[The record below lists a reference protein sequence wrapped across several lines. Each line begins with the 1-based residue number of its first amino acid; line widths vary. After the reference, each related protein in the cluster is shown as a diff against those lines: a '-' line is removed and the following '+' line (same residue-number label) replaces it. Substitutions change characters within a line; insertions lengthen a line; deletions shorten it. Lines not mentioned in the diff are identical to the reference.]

1 MHIPRPLAHGCHI
14 YICTGVY
21 LKDLPVSL
29 VGGLCGLSCKAGT
42 RFFGGVLNTKCS
54 FEHRAY
60 FSISYVL
67 HPIQG
72 TGSHVS
78 ESSGLSDG
86 DGLRDDVQRWLAVNY
101 GTKFTLEEYK
111 IAKTYA
117 ILFQR
122 SLLYSDDKDKALNL
136 VAERD
141 TLYDALTYLRVEKK
155 LQDFEEENP
164 DEAAVDSFLRERLA
178 EIADFIRGL
187 EETVVNTNF
196 RLVTY
201 REFDSQLGGEVFSFA
216 SSRAEF
222 LRALSAS
229 ESIVKRELGGADQ

>member
-1 MHIPRPLAHGCHI
+1 MLIDPV
-14 YICTGVY
+14 TGEEVPP
-21 LKDLPVSL
+21 DP
-29 VGGLCGLSCKAGT
+29 GEAGWE
-42 RFFGGVLNTKCS
+42 GEG
-54 FEHRAY
+54 
-60 FSISYVL
+60 ID
-67 HPIQG
+67 
-72 TGSHVS
+72 
-78 ESSGLSDG
+78 SDG

-229 ESIVKRELGGADQ
+229 ESIVKRELEGADQ

>member
-1 MHIPRPLAHGCHI
+1 M
-14 YICTGVY
+14 
-21 LKDLPVSL
+21 
-29 VGGLCGLSCKAGT
+29 
-42 RFFGGVLNTKCS
+42 N
-54 FEHRAY
+54 
-60 FSISYVL
+60 
-67 HPIQG
+67 Q
-72 TGSHVS
+72 
-78 ESSGLSDG
+78 
-86 DGLRDDVQRWLAVNY
+86 
-101 GTKFTLEEYK
+101 
-111 IAKTYA
+111 
-117 ILFQR
+117 
-122 SLLYSDDKDKALNL
+122 
-136 VAERD
+136 
-141 TLYDALTYLRVEKK
+141 

-229 ESIVKRELGGADQ
+229 ESIVKRELEGADQ

>member
-1 MHIPRPLAHGCHI
+1 MTVKGC
-14 YICTGVY
+14 
-21 LKDLPVSL
+21 
-29 VGGLCGLSCKAGT
+29 
-42 RFFGGVLNTKCS
+42 R
-54 FEHRAY
+54 
-60 FSISYVL
+60 VL
-67 HPIQG
+67 HFFQLLAVLAILLGGCTTDDSFVATG
-72 TGSHVS
+72 TNGSNSQSVENSGS
-78 ESSGLSDG
+78 EEVVLLIDPVTGEEVPPDPGEAGWEGEGIDSDG

-122 SLLYSDDKDKALNL
+122 SLLYSDDKDKALTL

-229 ESIVKRELGGADQ
+229 ESIVKRELEGADQ